1 MDTDKLDPAKRLPVV
16 QGSPCESVR
25 TFEDLV
31 EAELVIQYV
40 LMKRAFP
47 GSKITH
53 NRTGTVFVLTELP
66 HPGDMVITR
75 VPNRAPVVLM
85 TRHELGRLSF
95 WDAQATE
102 GKYYFQ
108 RDPDKPYCDIE
119 FFLVTYRPFDGT
131 PRHRVCSNTD
141 DALITLAGASSE
153 VTLTRIDIERYSE
166 VLTAH
171 LQHGNAPNTHTK
183 LMLQD
188 FSETNLRV
196 VHDYIVRSD
205 LEAFDRAFDSAMDV
219 VQLIDFFGSLMDYS
233 AVQYLDFALSL
244 SIYMDADD
252 EEKFSP
258 DTLASILQFATIHR
272 LRHTFDALVVEKPDD
287 LLEELKDIDADMR
300 VLVIRSIFDAKRGY
314 VKKLQKIRFINPS
327 A

>member
-1 MDTDKLDPAKRLPVV
+1 MDTHKLDPAKHLSVV
-16 QGSPCESVR
+16 QRTPCESVR

-47 GSKITH
+47 GSKIMH

-108 RDPDKPYCDIE
+108 RDPDKPYGDIE

-141 DALITLAGASSE
+141 DALITLVGASSE

-166 VLTAH
+166 VLTAR
-171 LQHGNAPNTHTK
+171 LQYGNAPDTHTK
-183 LMLQD
+183 LVLQD
-188 FSETNLRV
+188 FSDSNLRV
-196 VHDYIVRSD
+196 VRDYIVRSN

-244 SIYMDADD
+244 NIYTDGDD
-252 EEKFSP
+252 EKKLSP
-258 DTLASILQFATIHR
+258 DTVACILQFVVVHR
-272 LRHTFDALVVEKPDD
+272 LRYTFDALMVEKSDD
-287 LLEELKDIDADMR
+287 MLGKLKDLDTDMQ
-300 VLVIRSIFDAKRGY
+300 VLVFRSIFDAKCGY
-314 VKKLQKIRFINPS
+314 MKKLGQLRFINPS